1 MCRFVACI
9 ADFRS
14 YGLKIP
20 ARLTYLATG
29 ETQSHLNYLLAA
41 GLISRH
47 VDGDGVAWF
56 QRC

>member
-1 MCRFVACI
+1 MFGR
-9 ADFRS
+9 
-14 YGLKIP
+14 KIP

-29 ETQSHLNYLLAA
+29 EAQSHLNYLLAA
-41 GLISRH
+41 GLVSRH